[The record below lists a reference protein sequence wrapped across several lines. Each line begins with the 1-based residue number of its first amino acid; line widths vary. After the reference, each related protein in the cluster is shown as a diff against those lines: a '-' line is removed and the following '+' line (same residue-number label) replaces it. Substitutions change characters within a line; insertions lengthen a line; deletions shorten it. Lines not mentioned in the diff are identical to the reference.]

1 MIKDR
6 LPNGIL
12 LTNIWYCTAH
22 MEKNYKYYEIGVSE
36 DSCRMQID
44 TVSQNNINVWLV
56 MHGPY
61 MANHS
66 EPLKILR
73 KGQKHNGSIL
83 KYGKLFSKCS

>member
-22 MEKNYKYYEIGVSE
+22 MEKNYKYYEIGVAE

-44 TVSQNNINVWLV
+44 TVSQNNINV
-56 MHGPY
+56 
-61 MANHS
+61 
-66 EPLKILR
+66 
-73 KGQKHNGSIL
+73 
-83 KYGKLFSKCS
+83 